1 MAVASLFENLLDQY
15 KIEQRLAE
23 KRYTELYQAYDVDDD
38 RQVRVDVARPSRENG
53 AFANRFVAR
62 ARALS
67 QVNHPNIAKVYHFGK
82 TPEGAPYVA
91 QAFIEGQPL
100 SQRLEQLARRDTPV
114 NSIYALKLVH
124 QLASALGLAE
134 QLKLAH
140 YDLQPDN
147 ILLKDVAL
155 SADESVVLIDLFIPA
170 EREVRVPADEL
181 EAARLAYLSPEQRAG
196 KELTPASHIYSL
208 GVILYRLLA
217 GRLPDGPITWRDEA
231 LRQLTA
237 RPTPLERV
245 RDDLTPAVY
254 ELVSRCLRQ
263 DPRRR
268 YASIEEFAT
277 ALNQALVA
285 EENQHDLARG
295 GRAARGGHV
304 SGWLPALILLLILA
318 VGAVAAQG
326 LRDRPT
332 VGAASSG
339 TVAAVGAS
347 VSPEATMLAINA
359 VSPTATADQVAS
371 PAPTETA
378 VVVVAEPSL
387 AAATTPEL
395 TPTTPPTVAPSV
407 TPIAPSATPSPEVV
421 PVVHVILNRANLR
434 RGPGTVFAVVG
445 SVDNGDML
453 QVLAW
458 NNDERNPWYLVITDE
473 QRIGWISADVVEAG
487 EALAGVPVA
496 ATLPATPHPTAQPG
510 PITPTPTAPAPPSG
524 MTATPVPDGELGG
537 GGEEPPDNP
546 TEAPTQAPPTEAP
559 TQAPEPSATPPPLNT
574 DTPQS

>member
-67 QVNHPNIAKVYHFGK
+67 RVSHPNIAEVYHIGE
-82 TPEGAPYVA
+82 TPDGAPYVA

-100 SQRLEQLARRDTPV
+100 SQRLAQLARRDTPV

-155 SADESVVLIDLFIPA
+155 SADESVVLIDLFIPV
-170 EREVRVPADEL
+170 EKEVRVPADEL
-181 EAARLAYLSPEQRAG
+181 EAAQLAYLSPEQRAG
-196 KELTPASHIYSL
+196 KALTPASHIYSL
-208 GVILYRLLA
+208 GVILYLLLA
-217 GRLPDGPITWRDEA
+217 GRLPDRPITWRDEA
-231 LRQLTA
+231 LWQVTA
-237 RPTPLERV
+237 RPTPLERM

-254 ELVSRCLRQ
+254 ELVSRSLRQ

-268 YASIEEFAT
+268 YTSIEEFAT

-285 EENQHDLARG
+285 EENRHDLARG
-295 GRAARGGHV
+295 GRAPRGRYVG
-304 SGWLPALILLLILA
+304 GWLPALVLMLILA

-326 LRDRPT
+326 LRNRPT
-332 VGAASSG
+332 VAAAPSS
-339 TVAAVGAS
+339 TVAAAGAS
-347 VSPEATMLAINA
+347 ISPEATMMVANA
-359 VSPTATADQVAS
+359 VSPTPTAHQEAS

-387 AAATTPEL
+387 VAATTPEL
-395 TPTTPPTVAPSV
+395 TPTTPPTLAPSI
-407 TPIAPSATPSPEVV
+407 TPIALPSATPSPEVV
-421 PVVHVILNRANLR
+421 PVVHVILNQANLR
-434 RGPGTVFAVVG
+434 RGPGTIFAIVG

-496 ATLPATPHPTAQPG
+496 ATLPATPYPTAQPA
-510 PITPTPTAPAPPSG
+510 PVTPTPTAPAG

-537 GGEEPPDNP
+537 GEEPPGDP

-559 TQAPEPSATPPPLNT
+559 TETPEPSATPPNPN
-574 DTPQS
+574 TPQP